1 MKYLLLAALLL
12 SLSACANTKLKH
24 PENAQYYLEQGER
37 YSEQGLYDKAI
48 ESWQKVRESY
58 YSPELNALADMK
70 IADAHYAAKE
80 YIEAAAAYDDFLK
93 QHPNNSR
100 TSEILY
106 KLGMSY
112 YRQILSYD
120 RDQTATHNALATFES
135 LTKLYPDM
143 ARSREVPP
151 LIKHCRELLAE
162 QDFYIGHFY
171 MKIHH
176 PQAAIDR
183 FKDLFSRFP
192 DYDHFDKV
200 YYFLGKAYL
209 KKGDKKEATS
219 AFNTLLSN
227 YPNSRYIEDAAKLLK
242 N

>member
-1 MKYLLLAALLL
+1 MKYLLFAALLL
-12 SLSACANTKLKH
+12 SLSACASTKLKH
-24 PENAQYYLEQGER
+24 PENAQYYFEQGER

-70 IADAHYAAKE
+70 IADAHYAAKQ

-100 TSEILY
+100 TPEILY

-112 YRQILSYD
+112 YKQILSYD

-135 LTKLYPDM
+135 LTKLYPDV
-143 ARSREVPP
+143 ARTRKVPP
-151 LIKHCRELLAE
+151 LIKHCREMLAE

-171 MKIHH
+171 IKIHH

-209 KKGDKKEATS
+209 KKGDKKEAIS

-227 YPNSRYIEDAAKLLK
+227 YPNSCYTEDAAKLLK

>member
-1 MKYLLLAALLL
+1 MRYFLFVALLL
-12 SLSACANTKLKH
+12 SLSACASSKLQH
-24 PENAQYYLEQGER
+24 PTTAQYYLKQGEK
-37 YSEQGLYDKAI
+37 YSKQGLYDKAI
-48 ESWQKVRESY
+48 ESWQKVRESF

-70 IADAHYAAKE
+70 IADAHYAAKQ

-100 TSEILY
+100 TPEILY

-112 YRQILSYD
+112 DKQILSYD

-135 LTKLYPDM
+135 LNKLYP
-143 ARSREVPP
+143 EVAKKDGVPAI
-151 LIKHCRELLAE
+151 IKQCRELLAE

-192 DYDHFDKV
+192 DYEHLDKV
-200 YYFLGKAYL
+200 YFYLGKAYL
-209 KKGDKKEATS
+209 KKGDRKEAKS
-219 AFNTLLSN
+219 AFNTLLSK
-227 YPNSRYIEDAAKLLK
+227 YPNSSYLK
-242 N
+242 DVNELRKD